1 MQKSLTVAAVAAGL
15 LLAAGAARAEQP
27 GPYVSLGIGANWLND
42 AEVTGSGVN
51 DKANFKTGLGLM
63 GAAGY
68 AFDRNWRAE
77 AELGFRGN
85 KIDRLESGGGNGGH
99 VDNFSLMGNV
109 LYDVDTGTP
118 WTPYLGAGAG
128 LVKYS
133 AHGMAPTATTSL
145 NDSDTQFAYQ
155 GIAGIGYQFTP
166 STQFFLDY
174 HYLRSLDPTVQSS
187 NGTHLSTDNANNTVM
202 IGIRYSFGAPPP
214 AAPAPV
220 PVAAPAPTPA
230 PAPQAQPIVRSFQV
244 FFDFDKA
251 NIRPDA
257 RPIIEQAAENARK
270 GNVSKITLT
279 GHTDRAGSAAY
290 NQRLSVRRAEAVK
303 AELVRMGF
311 NPNDVAVV
319 GKGETDPLVPTA
331 DGVREPRNRR
341 VEIVF

>member
-1 MQKSLTVAAVAAGL
+1 
-15 LLAAGAARAEQP
+15 
-27 GPYVSLGIGANWLND
+27 
-42 AEVTGSGVN
+42 
-51 DKANFKTGLGLM
+51 
-63 GAAGY
+63 
-68 AFDRNWRAE
+68 
-77 AELGFRGN
+77 
-85 KIDRLESGGGNGGH
+85 
-99 VDNFSLMGNV
+99 MGNV
-109 LYDVDTGTP
+109 LYDVDTGSA

-174 HYLRSLDPTVQSS
+174 HYLRSLDPTVSSS

-214 AAPAPV
+214 AAPAPT
-220 PVAAPAPTPA
+220 PVAAPAPAPA

-290 NQRLSVRRAEAVK
+290 NQRLSIRRAEAVK

>member
-1 MQKSLTVAAVAAGL
+1 MNKSLTVAAVAAGL
-15 LLAAGAARAEQP
+15 LLAAGAVRAEQP
-27 GPYVSLGIGANWLND
+27 GPYVSLGLGANWVND
-42 AEVTGSGVN
+42 ADMTGTGVS
-51 DKANFKTGLGLM
+51 DKDKLKTGFGLM

-77 AELGFRGN
+77 AELGFRHNGV
-85 KIDRLESGGGNGGH
+85 DTLENGGGNSGH
-99 VDNFSLMGNV
+99 VNAWSLMGNV
-109 LYDVDTGTP
+109 LYDVNTGSN
-118 WTPYLGAGAG
+118 WTPYLGVGAG
-128 LVKYS
+128 MLNYRAS
-133 AHGMAPTATTSL
+133 GMHPTATTSL
-145 NDSDTQFAYQ
+145 NDSDTNFAYQ
-155 GIAGIGYQFTP
+155 GILGVGYNFTP
-166 STQFFLDY
+166 STQFYLDY
-174 HYLRSLDPTVQSS
+174 HYLRSLDPTVSSS
-187 NGTHLSTDNANNTVM
+187 NGTDLDTKYHAHTLMV
-202 IGIRYSFGAPPP
+202 GVRYSFGTPP
-214 AAPAPV
+214 
-220 PVAAPAPTPA
+220 APAPTPVATPAPAPA

-279 GHTDRAGSAAY
+279 GHTDRAGPTGY
-290 NQRLSVRRAEAVK
+290 NQRLSVRRADAVK

-311 NPNDVAVV
+311 NPNEIAVI